1 MRAKVRALSNPYPS
15 SRGISPRR
23 GLFPQILGLGLF
35 VWGACVIL
43 LITLAPGAEADGT
56 VLVNL
61 GDDIITQEDTSVT
74 FTPWVSYTGGSS
86 TLSYL
91 WDFDDAS
98 TSTQESPSHTYT
110 KRGNYTVTL
119 TVTDG
124 DGTTGTDS
132 MCVEVLNV
140 RPIANAGSSR
150 TVYEGTTVKLDASN
164 SWDTPSDLP
173 LLTYEWDFGDGASSG
188 PSHDNKVV
196 YHTYA
201 ERGVYIVC
209 LVVTDDDWN
218 SSSHAELS
226 SKLITVSG
234 TASGG
239 GTVSFD
245 YDVGEHTDINGTD
258 TLSYPLDYAWDFGD
272 GEMATGNSV
281 SHTYA
286 DDGVYVVTLI
296 ITNNLGAMDIH
307 TIILTVLNSPPTASA
322 GADQSAI
329 EDQLVTLSG
338 SGTDLGGGTL
348 VYSWDLG
355 DGSTAEGASVAHA
368 YKSAGTYTATL
379 TVTDDDGATGTDTC
393 TVTVTNV
400 APTAAFS
407 VDHTTDEGEVI
418 TFSASATTDTASDL
432 PLLTY
437 AWTFGD
443 GATGSGVTVQHAY
456 ADDGSYTAT
465 LSVKDDNG
473 ATSTATMTFLIA
485 NIAPT
490 ATISSAA
497 GPGTPILTGDSVT
510 FKGSATDPGVADV
523 LSYAWTF
530 GDGSSGTG
538 LSATHTYTTAGSYSV
553 KLTVSDGDGGSGTST
568 TTVTIKSPASYAEDL
583 RDKVSSAPRTAFR
596 RNSDRSHIVSDLED
610 LIDHIEDGKIKR
622 ALRDIRDLERAIKRR
637 VTDSTL
643 KADLLEDLGRL
654 KDALGG

>member
-1 MRAKVRALSNPYPS
+1 MASKDSMGREL
-15 SRGISPRR
+15 
-23 GLFPQILGLGLF
+23 L
-35 VWGACVIL
+35 IL
-43 LITLAPGAEADGT
+43 LASSAMAVLLAFVLSSEIGECDGT

-61 GDDIITQEDTSVT
+61 GDDIITQEDTSVKL
-74 FTPWVSYTGGSS
+74 TPWVSYTGGSS
-86 TLSYL
+86 TLNYL

-98 TSTQESPSHTYT
+98 TSTQDSPSHTYT

-188 PSHDNKVV
+188 PSPDNKVV
-196 YHTYA
+196 YHTYDD
-201 ERGVYIVC
+201 RGVYIVC

-226 SKLITVSG
+226 SKLITVTG

-245 YDVGEHTDINGTD
+245 YDVGEHSDINGTD

-338 SGTDLGGGTL
+338 SGTDLGGSTL
-348 VYSWDLG
+348 AYSWDLG
-355 DGSTAEGASVAHA
+355 DGSTAAGASVAHS

-393 TVTVTNV
+393 TVTVANV
-400 APTAAFS
+400 APTAGFS
-407 VDHTTDEGEVI
+407 ASQATSEGGVI
-418 TFSASATTDTASDL
+418 TFSATSTTDTTSDL
-432 PLLTY
+432 PLLTF
-437 AWTFGD
+437 AWAFGD
-443 GATGSGVTVQHAY
+443 GTTGSGVTVQHAY
-456 ADDGSYTAT
+456 ADEGSYTARLT
-465 LSVKDDNG
+465 VTDDNG
-473 ATSTATMTFLIA
+473 AASTATMTLVIG
-485 NIAPT
+485 NVAPT
-490 ATISSAA
+490 ASITGAA
-497 GPGTPILTGDSVT
+497 GPGTPILTGDTVT
-510 FKGSATDPGVADV
+510 FTASATDPGTADV
-523 LSYAWTF
+523 LTYSWAF

-538 LSATHTYTTAGSYSV
+538 STSTHVYTAAGSYSV
-553 KLTVSDGDGGSGTST
+553 KLTVSDGDGGSGTAT
-568 TTVTIKSPASYAEDL
+568 TTVTIEAAASYAEDA
-583 RDKVSSAPRTAFR
+583 RDEASAAPTSSYKSTSDKTKVVNGFDEIA
-596 RNSDRSHIVSDLED
+596 
-610 LIDHIEDGKIKR
+610 DHIAAGETKDALNDIKP
-622 ALRDIRDLERAIKRR
+622 LENTVKNK
-637 VTDSTL
+637 VTDATL
-643 KADLLEDLGRL
+643 KASLLETLKRL
-654 KDALGG
+654 RTALGG

>member
-1 MRAKVRALSNPYPS
+1 MASQDSMGREL
-15 SRGISPRR
+15 
-23 GLFPQILGLGLF
+23 L
-35 VWGACVIL
+35 IL
-43 LITLAPGAEADGT
+43 LASSAMAVLLAFVLSSEIGECDGA
-56 VLVNL
+56 VVVNL
-61 GDDIITQEDTSVT
+61 GSDITTQEDTSVT

-86 TLSYL
+86 TLDYV
-91 WDFDDAS
+91 WDLGDAS
-98 TSTQESPSHTYT
+98 ASYQERPSHTYT

-173 LLTYEWDFGDGASSG
+173 LLTYEWDFGDGEGSG
-188 PSHDNKVV
+188 PSRDNKVV

-218 SSSHAELS
+218 SSSHAELN
-226 SKLITVSG
+226 SKLITVTG

-258 TLSYPLDYAWDFGD
+258 SLSYPLDYAWDFGD

-307 TIILTVLNSPPTASA
+307 TIILTVLNSPPTAAA

-329 EDQLVTLSG
+329 EDAVVTLSG
-338 SGTDLGGGTL
+338 SGTDLGGSTL
-348 VYSWDLG
+348 AYSWDLG
-355 DGSTAEGASVAHA
+355 DGSTAAGAEVAHS

-393 TVTVTNV
+393 TVTITNV

-407 VDHTTDEGEVI
+407 VDHTTDEGELI
-418 TFSASATTDTASDL
+418 TFSATSTTDTASDL

-443 GATGSGVTVQHAY
+443 GTTGSGVTVQHAY
-456 ADDGSYTAT
+456 ADEGSYTARLT
-465 LSVKDDNG
+465 VTDDNG
-473 ATSTATMTFLIA
+473 ATSTATMTFVIG
-485 NIAPT
+485 NVAPT
-490 ATISSAA
+490 ASITGAA
-497 GPGTPILTGDSVT
+497 GPGTPILTGDTVT
-510 FKGSATDPGVADV
+510 FTASATDPGTADV
-523 LSYAWTF
+523 LAYSWTF

-538 LSATHTYTTAGSYSV
+538 STSTHVYTAAGSYSV
-553 KLTVSDGDGGSGTST
+553 KLTVSDGDGGSGTAT
-568 TTVTIKSPASYAEDL
+568 TSVTIESATSYAEDA
-583 RDKVSSAPRTAFR
+583 RDEASAAPTSSYKSS
-596 RNSDRSHIVSDLED
+596 SDKTKIVNGLDE
-610 LIDHIEDGKIKR
+610 IADHIAAGETKDALKDIKT
-622 ALRDIRDLERAIKRR
+622 LETTVKNK

-643 KADLLEDLGRL
+643 KASLLDYLARL
-654 KDALGG
+654 KTALGG

>member
-1 MRAKVRALSNPYPS
+1 MPPHGRLDRELVLVVAASAIAVLLAVVIS
-15 SRGISPRR
+15 SETGVS
-23 GLFPQILGLGLF
+23 
-35 VWGACVIL
+35 
-43 LITLAPGAEADGT
+43 DGS
-56 VLVNL
+56 VMVNL
-61 GDDIITQEDTSVT
+61 GDDITTQEDTSVT
-74 FTPWVSYTGGSS
+74 FTPWVSYTGSSS
-86 TLSYL
+86 TLDYL
-91 WDFDDAS
+91 WDLGDGSAS
-98 TSTQESPSHTYT
+98 SQERPSHTYT

-124 DGTTGTDS
+124 EGTTGSDL
-132 MCVEVLNV
+132 MYVEALNV

-173 LLTYEWDFGDGASSG
+173 LLTYEWDFGDGAASG
-188 PSHDNKVV
+188 PSRDNKVV

-209 LVVTDDDWN
+209 LVVTDDDWD

-234 TASGG
+234 SASGG

-245 YDVGEHTDINGTD
+245 YEVGEHTDINGTD

-348 VYSWDLG
+348 AYYWDLG
-355 DGSTAEGASVAHA
+355 DGSTAAGAEVVHA
-368 YKSAGTYTATL
+368 YKSAGAYTVTL

-393 TVTVTNV
+393 AVTVANV

-407 VDHTTDEGEVI
+407 IDHSTDEGEVI
-418 TFSASATTDTASDL
+418 TFGASSTTDTASDL

-443 GATGSGVTVQHAY
+443 GTTGSGVTVQHAY
-456 ADDGSYTAT
+456 ADEGSYTCRLT
-465 LSVKDDNG
+465 VTDDNG
-473 ATSTATMTFLIA
+473 ATGQSSMAFDLK
-485 NIAPT
+485 NVAPT
-490 ATISSAA
+490 ASITGAA
-497 GPGTPILTGDSVT
+497 GPGTPILTGDTVAFT
-510 FKGSATDPGVADV
+510 GSATDPGTADV
-523 LSYAWTF
+523 LTFSWTF

-538 LSATHTYTTAGSYSV
+538 SSATHVYTAAGSYSV
-553 KLTVSDGDGGSGTST
+553 KLTVSDGDGGTGTAE
-568 TTVTIKSPASYAEDL
+568 TTVAVEAASSYAEDA
-583 RDKVSSAPRTAFR
+583 RDEASAAPTSSYKSTSDKTKV
-596 RNSDRSHIVSDLED
+596 VSGFDE
-610 LIDHIEDGKIKR
+610 IADHIAAGETKDALKDIKT
-622 ALRDIRDLERAIKRR
+622 LETTVKNK

-643 KADLLEDLGRL
+643 KSSLLDSLARL
-654 KDALGG
+654 KTALGG